1 MRIRFTVT
9 LSRAT
14 SLGLALAV
22 LLQAPLA
29 DMAAA
34 QSVYRPFVETV
45 LVSPEGDLL
54 DYTPEH
60 GSVVVSRDREGR
72 RVLLDHYGNLVA
84 TEIPA
89 ETYFPRPR
97 NARPGDAYGGVP
109 DYRSYRGDGDDLTT
123 GAVSMPERVERA
135 PLDARPLP
143 PADDGFANYGDN
155 RQTGTLASIEQDR
168 SLPEVTVTPQTP
180 LTLNGKS
187 RSEIAAL
194 QTLLDRAGA
203 SPGVID
209 GRMGS
214 NVTKALEAYEM
225 MTGERLDPNDSED
238 ILQRLSFSGGMP
250 IVNYTIT
257 PQDAAGPYVAA
268 IPDDY
273 GEKATMPALSYTS
286 VEEALAERFHMDENY
301 LRELNPGVDFTIPGS
316 VIKVISPGERKTGAV
331 TRIVADKGRKQVF
344 AYDESGAL
352 VAAYPATIGS
362 SDTPS
367 PSGTHTVARI
377 ALDPGYTYNP
387 KINFK
392 QGDNHGI
399 LQIPPGPNGPV
410 GNVWIALSKPTYG
423 IHGTPEPSK
432 IGKTNSHGC
441 VRLTNWD
448 ATELAKMVKVGAT
461 VEFID

>member
-1 MRIRFTVT
+1 MLAKT
-9 LSRAT
+9 T
-14 SLGLALAV
+14 SFALAV

-29 DMAAA
+29 FEAAA
-34 QSVYRPFVETV
+34 QSTYRPFTEMV
-45 LVSPEGDLL
+45 LVGPEGDLL
-54 DYTPEH
+54 DYTPER
-60 GSVVVSRDREGR
+60 GSVVISRDRLGR
-72 RVLLDHYGNLVA
+72 RVLLDPYGNLIA

-89 ETYFPRPR
+89 ETYFPRPHGGSR
-97 NARPGDAYGGVP
+97 NVSPEGVP
-109 DYRSYRGDGDDLTT
+109 DYRDWRQGDDIVT
-123 GAVSMPERVERA
+123 GSIPAPERIERT
-135 PLDARPLP
+135 PLDAQPLP
-143 PADDGFANYGDN
+143 PATE
-155 RQTGTLASIEQDR
+155 QETLASVGLEAERPQ
-168 SLPEVTVTPQTP
+168 VTVKPQTP

-187 RSEIAAL
+187 HYEITAL
-194 QTLLDRAGA
+194 QTYLDRMGA

-225 MTGERLDPNDSED
+225 MTGERLDPANSEE
-238 ILQRLSFSGGMP
+238 ILQRLSLNGGLP
-250 IVNYTIT
+250 IITYTIT

-273 GEKATMPALSYTS
+273 GEKAQLPAMSYTS
-286 VEEALAERFHMDENY
+286 VTEALAERFHMDENY
-301 LRELNPGVDFTIPGS
+301 LKELNPGVDFTLPGS
-316 VIKVISPGERKTGAV
+316 TIKVVAPGEPRTGSV

-344 AYDESGAL
+344 AYDDTGAL
-352 VAAYPATIGS
+352 IAVYPATIGS

-367 PSGTHTVARI
+367 PSGTHSVDRI
-377 ALDPGYTYNP
+377 ALNPGYTYNP

-410 GNVWIALSKPTYG
+410 GTVWIALSKPTYG

>member
-1 MRIRFTVT
+1 MT
-9 LSRAT
+9 LFKT
-14 SLGLALAV
+14 TGIGLALAV

-29 DMAAA
+29 SVASA
-34 QSVYRPFVETV
+34 QSSFRPFTEMV
-45 LVSPEGDLL
+45 LVGPQGDLL
-54 DYTPEH
+54 DYVPER
-60 GSVVVSRDREGR
+60 GTVVVSRDRMGR

-89 ETYFPRPR
+89 ESYFPRPT

-109 DYRSYRGDGDDLTT
+109 DYRTYREGDDLLT
-123 GAVSMPERVERA
+123 GSIPTPDRIDRA
-135 PLDARPLP
+135 PLDSPTSP
-143 PADDGFANYGDN
+143 PSDDGFADDGGDIG
-155 RQTGTLASIEQDR
+155 RTGTLASAEPGD
-168 SLPEVTVTPQTP
+168 SLPEVTVQPQTP
-180 LTLNGKS
+180 LTLSGKS
-187 RSEIAAL
+187 RYEIAAL

-214 NVTKALEAYEM
+214 NVTKALEAYEL
-225 MTGERLDPNDSED
+225 MTGERLDPANSED
-238 ILQRLSFSGGMP
+238 ILQRLSFNGGLP

-257 PQDAAGPYVAA
+257 PEDAAGPYVAA
-268 IPDDY
+268 IPEDY
-273 GEKATMPALSYTS
+273 GEKAQMPAMSYTS
-286 VEEALAERFHMDENY
+286 VAEALAERFHMDENY
-301 LRELNPGVDFTIPGS
+301 LRELNPGVDFTIPGTI
-316 VIKVISPGERKTGAV
+316 IKVVAPGERKAGAV
-331 TRIVADKGRKQVF
+331 TRIVADKSRKQVL
-344 AYDESGAL
+344 AYDESGML

-367 PSGTHTVARI
+367 PSGMHTVDRI
-377 ALDPGYTYNP
+377 ALNPGYTYNP
-387 KINFK
+387 KINFR

-461 VEFID
+461 VEFVD